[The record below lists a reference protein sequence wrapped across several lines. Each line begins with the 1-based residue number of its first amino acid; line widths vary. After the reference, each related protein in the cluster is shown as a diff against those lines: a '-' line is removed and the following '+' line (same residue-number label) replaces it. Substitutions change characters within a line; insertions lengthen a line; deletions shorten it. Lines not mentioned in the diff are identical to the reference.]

1 MKKIFF
7 ESLFLFFLWGGFCL
21 SQETTTTNFIVTQ
34 SLKSNDFSYFRPNY
48 SDIDNDKVCFF
59 VDRRSG
65 PSFYFS
71 GFSEIDSLPYN
82 NMVIYSKNL
91 KNDLLWYST
100 IYSENVNDTLSS
112 SSTLITF
119 GEKISRIRFNNQN
132 GNIYYFNGEQI
143 NSPENRIITVFFDAN
158 GKRLPYEF
166 NFKSNNLPFDSPL
179 SIKYSNINE
188 NLVFSVVISAI
199 GNFSYNDSVI
209 STEDCVKL
217 LQFKIDTIQKKILL
231 LNQRT
236 IATFV
241 NPSGSTS
248 LNGTFDRFL
257 YINNKNVTS
266 LVTGFLNLSQV
277 YFYTDNENTK
287 GFEQSIGHRALVYD
301 ENLRNMNV
309 CYFNHAFNLGSQ
321 FFEPILAENN
331 FLYLPIRLNKSEDPN
346 FQHGYYQRI
355 YSDKGELIRED
366 FLNPTR
372 QMEGRFLDY
381 NVDDKGNYYIFY
393 EYHLDTLDL
402 FHRRYIVKYDQYLR
416 KSTFVS
422 PEIKRNFFFN
432 KFSQAKENRIDLFY
446 YITSDT
452 LFDFKNGYQFYPEK
466 IKGDG
471 IASIQLFP
479 DLTNIQDKEPNAQE
493 AFSINYIELKD
504 ILHILP
510 NSNDEYSVSLYTIN
524 GNEIYTMNRTN
535 GAVYLDTRDYSTGTY
550 LVKVKDKTQTQ
561 SYKFVIQR

>member
-1 MKKIFF
+1 MKTVTF
-7 ESLFLFFLWGGFCL
+7 LFLELFFVTFYVGF
-21 SQETTTTNFIVTQ
+21 SQEAVTTNFIVNKT
-34 SLKSNDFSYFRPNY
+34 LKSNDFGYFRPNY
-48 SDIDNDKVCFF
+48 SDIDNDRVCFF
-59 VDRRSG
+59 ADRRSG
-65 PSFYFS
+65 PDFYVS
-71 GFSEIDSLPYN
+71 GFSEIDSLPYYK
-82 NMVIYSKNL
+82 MVIYSKNL

-100 IYSENVNDTLSS
+100 IYSDNVNDTIAS
-112 SSTLITF
+112 SSTLISF
-119 GEKISRIRFNNQN
+119 GEKISRIRFTNRN
-132 GNIYYFNGEQI
+132 GNIYYFNGEQL
-143 NSPENRIITVFFDAN
+143 NTSDNRIITVFFDEN

-179 SIKYSNINE
+179 SIKYSNIND

-248 LNGTFDRFL
+248 LNGTVDRSL
-257 YINNKNVTS
+257 SINNKNVTS
-266 LVTGFLNLSQV
+266 FVTGFLNLSQV

-287 GFEQSIGHRALVYD
+287 GFEPSIGHRALVYD
-301 ENLRNMNV
+301 ENLKNKNV

-331 FLYLPIRLNKSEDPN
+331 FLYLPVRLNKSEDPN
-346 FQHGYYQRI
+346 FQNGYYQRI

-393 EYHLDTLDL
+393 EYHLDSLDL

-446 YITSDT
+446 YIRSDT

-479 DLTNIQDKEPNAQE
+479 DLTNIQELEPNAQE
-493 AFSINYIELKD
+493 SFSINYIELKD

-510 NSNDEYSVSLYTIN
+510 NSNDEYSVSVYTIN
-524 GNEIYTMNRTN
+524 GNEIYTINRTN

>member
-21 SQETTTTNFIVTQ
+21 SQETTTTNFIVNKT
-34 SLKSNDFSYFRPNY
+34 LKSNDFGYFRPNY
-48 SDIDNDKVCFF
+48 SDIDNDRVCFF
-59 VDRRSG
+59 ADRRSG
-65 PSFYFS
+65 PDFYVS
-71 GFSEIDSLPYN
+71 GFSEIDSLPYYK
-82 NMVIYSKNL
+82 MVIYSKNL

-100 IYSENVNDTLSS
+100 IYSDNVNDTIAS
-112 SSTLITF
+112 SSTLISF
-119 GEKISRIRFNNQN
+119 GEKISRIRFTNRN
-132 GNIYYFNGEQI
+132 GNIYYFNGEQL
-143 NSPENRIITVFFDAN
+143 NTSDNRIITVFFDEN

-179 SIKYSNINE
+179 SIKYSNIND

-248 LNGTFDRFL
+248 LNGTVDRSL
-257 YINNKNVTS
+257 SINNKNVTS
-266 LVTGFLNLSQV
+266 FVTGFLNLSQV

-287 GFEQSIGHRALVYD
+287 GFEPSIGHRALVYD
-301 ENLRNMNV
+301 ENLKNKNV

-331 FLYLPIRLNKSEDPN
+331 FLYLPVRLNKSEDPN
-346 FQHGYYQRI
+346 FQNGYYQRI

-393 EYHLDTLDL
+393 EYHLDSLDL

-446 YITSDT
+446 YIRSDT

-479 DLTNIQDKEPNAQE
+479 DLTNIQELEPNAQE
-493 AFSINYIELKD
+493 SFSINYIELKD

-510 NSNDEYSVSLYTIN
+510 NSNDEYSVSVYTIN
-524 GNEIYTMNRTN
+524 GNEIYTINRTN